1 MIIPKEITF
10 SGLSQEIVTIIVQS
24 TRNEK
29 AKLHGCKLY
38 LDDENTMTLQDIE
51 DKAKK
56 DFKNLSLITV
66 LVSRPLS
73 GEVYEYGNYGD
84 YWVKTGD
91 LIGYA

>member
-10 SGLSQEIVTIIVQS
+10 SGLSQEIVTVIVQ
-24 TRNEK
+24 TAHNEK
-29 AKLHGCKLY
+29 EKLHGCKLY
-38 LDDENTMTLQDIE
+38 LGDENTMTLQDIE